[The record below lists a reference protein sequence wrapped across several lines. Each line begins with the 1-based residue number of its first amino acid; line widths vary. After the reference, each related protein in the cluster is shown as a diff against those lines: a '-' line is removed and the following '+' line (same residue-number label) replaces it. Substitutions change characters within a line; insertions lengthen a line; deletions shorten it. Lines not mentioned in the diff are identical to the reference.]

1 MCLNKYLVTLE
12 ITRTLNKKEVDKL
25 KKNINET
32 RKQGWYTLLALVVIA
47 FAVYIGFTPLFAI
60 LQDGI
65 ASRVIGSSFGAIF
78 VIILTMFLLNKQT
91 EIEQESKKS
100 ERVFDEKVKI
110 YQQILDI
117 CSDMLMDGNLTQ
129 DEINRLPFPLIRL
142 QMLADDK
149 VISTFQKVFNKLN
162 EIYKSD
168 AEAEE
173 VEIQEEEKNEIYQLL
188 SNFSSEC
195 RKDLE
200 ISNVEIN
207 EKIKNETANTISKAN
222 SRKKNDLT
230 KFKFDG
236 KLLPKNQYVYSV
248 VTNYIKENPQL
259 TLEQFKKNVFDR
271 NSFGRKG
278 QWEGWKTY
286 KEVMDLHY
294 NGSGAH
300 RFYVSEKAKDIEKNK
315 DKVIKLI
322 DEEICLANTWG
333 IGHMESFID
342 DMKSKGVRTE

>member
-1 MCLNKYLVTLE
+1 MKLNLIE
-12 ITRTLNKKEVDKL
+12 
-25 KKNINET
+25 KKNNMLTNIIDLDYLET
-32 RKQGWYTLLALVVIA
+32 IYREKFMVG
-47 FAVYIGFTPLFAI
+47 
-60 LQDGI
+60 
-65 ASRVIGSSFGAIF
+65 
-78 VIILTMFLLNKQT
+78 
-91 EIEQESKKS
+91 KKS

-110 YQQILDI
+110 YQKILDI

-142 QMLADDK
+142 QMLADDT
-149 VISTFQKVFNKLN
+149 VIETFQKVFNKLN
-162 EIYKSD
+162 DIYKSD

-200 ISNVEIN
+200 ISNVQIN
-207 EKIKNETANTISKAN
+207 EKIKNETANTISQAN
-222 SRKKNDLT
+222 SRKKNDQT

-236 KLLPKNQYVYSV
+236 KILPKNQYVYSV
-248 VTNYIKENPQL
+248 VTNYLKENPQL
-259 TLEQFKKNVFDR
+259 TLEQFKNSVFDR
-271 NSFGRKG
+271 HSYGKTG
-278 QWEGWKTY
+278 QYDCWKTY

-300 RFYVSEKAKDIEKNK
+300 RFYVSEIAKDIEKNK

-333 IGHMESFID
+333 IKNMKPFID
-342 DMKSKGVRTE
+342 DMNAKGIRTE

>member
-1 MCLNKYLVTLE
+1 MKK
-12 ITRTLNKKEVDKL
+12 TLNQ
-25 KKNINET
+25 
-32 RKQGWYTLLALVVIA
+32 RQKQGWLTLFALVIIA
-47 FAVYIGFTPLFAI
+47 FAVSIGFTPLFELI
-60 LQDGI
+60 EDGI
-65 ASRVIGSSFGAIF
+65 AARIIGSSFGAIF

-110 YQQILDI
+110 YQKILDI

-142 QMLADDK
+142 QMLSDDM
-149 VISTFQKVFNKLN
+149 VIETFQKVFNKLN
-162 EIYKSD
+162 DIYKSD
-168 AEAEE
+168 LEAE
-173 VEIQEEEKNEIYQLL
+173 VVKIQEEEKNEIYQLL

-207 EKIKNETANTISKAN
+207 EKIKNETAKTISQAN
-222 SRKKNDLT
+222 SRKKNDQT
-230 KFKFDG
+230 KFKFNG
-236 KLLPKNQYVYSV
+236 KMLPKNQYVYSV
-248 VTNYIKENPQL
+248 VTNYLKENPQL
-259 TLEQFKKNVFDR
+259 TLEQFKNSVFDR
-271 NSFGRKG
+271 NSYGRKG

-300 RFYVSEKAKDIEKNK
+300 RFYVSEIAKDIEKNK

-322 DEEICLANTWG
+322 DEEICLANTWV
-333 IGHMESFID
+333 IGNMKPFID
-342 DMKSKGVRTE
+342 DMNVKGIRTE